1 MMERRHQIDQR
12 LHQVGAVVAVSDLLK
27 RGQMV
32 EKGIFIELERRTD
45 KNLLIICL
53 AQAFLIH
60 QQLLIQLFAGAKAC
74 ELDFDIAVRDE
85 ARQLDEVFSQIQNF
99 DRVAPVSYQHLHTWA
114 AAGSYAVPPETPF
127 FPCFLH
133 IQPARAL

>member
-1 MMERRHQIDQR
+1 MCIRDRRCRGGDGVLTLILAGASRDGAACGLHHCKTLAVLGRALYIQYLIERYLPRGVYQC
-12 LHQVGAVVAVSDLLK
+12 VALSL
-27 RGQMV
+27 
-32 EKGIFIELERRTD
+32 IHISD

-85 ARQLDEVFSQIQNF
+85 ARQLDEVFSQI
-99 DRVAPVSYQHLHTWA
+99 RCV
-114 AAGSYAVPPETPF
+114 
-127 FPCFLH
+127 
-133 IQPARAL
+133 